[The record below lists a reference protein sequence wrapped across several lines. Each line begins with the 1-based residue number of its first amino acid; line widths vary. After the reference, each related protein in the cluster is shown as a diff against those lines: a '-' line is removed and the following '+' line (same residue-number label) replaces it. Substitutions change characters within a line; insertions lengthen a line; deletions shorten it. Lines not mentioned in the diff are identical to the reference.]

1 MQVAVMGF
9 GIVGSGV
16 VELILKNKKTIEE
29 RCGQKTLDVKHILDI
44 RDFSSHQLAQ
54 LFTKDF
60 NDILNDKDVDIVVE
74 TMGGLNPAFDFVS
87 KCLEAG
93 KSVVTS
99 NKELVAAKG
108 YELLELAKKNNV
120 NFLFEASVGGGIPV
134 IRPINQCLS
143 ANEFSEVAGILNGTT
158 NFILTMMIDE
168 GMEFQ
173 EALKLAQANGYAE
186 RDPSADILGH
196 DAARKICILAS
207 LCFGKHVFPD
217 EVETEG
223 ITTIAKEDVEFAK
236 TWGGVIKLIG
246 RAKKQDSNK
255 ISATVGPCLIKN
267 GCQLASVTDVFNAIL
282 VRGDAVGDVVFYGRG
297 AGKFP
302 TASAVVADVIDC
314 AKHTERRKLIGWD
327 AYEKDYVVNPLE
339 QSSALYVRA
348 AVSSYDAAAVAIKAA
363 FDGAQLLSYDGES
376 KNEIAFVTP
385 LMNEKAA
392 REKITSL
399 GLEIK
404 NILRVLDY

>member
-9 GIVGSGV
+9 GTVGSGV

-44 RDFSSHQLAQ
+44 RDFSTHQLSQ

-236 TWGGVIKLIG
+236 AWGGVIKLIG

-314 AKHTERRKLIGWD
+314 AKHTERRKLIGWE

-339 QSSALYVRA
+339 QSSSLYVRA
-348 AVSSYDAAAVAIKAA
+348 AVSAYDAAAAAIEAA

-392 REKITSL
+392 REKIAAL

-404 NILRVLDY
+404 NVLRVLDY

>member
-9 GIVGSGV
+9 GTVGSGV
-16 VELILKNKKTIEE
+16 VELILKNKKSITE
-29 RCGQKTLDVKHILDI
+29 RCGQASLDVKRILDI
-44 RDFSSHQLAQ
+44 RDFSSHQLAE

-60 NDILNDKDVDIVVE
+60 NDILNDKEIEIVVE
-74 TMGGLNPAFDFVS
+74 TMGGVNPAFDFVS
-87 KCLEAG
+87 KSLEAG

-134 IRPINQCLS
+134 IRPINQCLA
-143 ANEFSEVAGILNGTT
+143 ANEFEEVAGILNGTT
-158 NFILTMMIDE
+158 NFILTKMIDE
-168 GMEFQ
+168 GMNFD
-173 EALKLAQANGYAE
+173 EALKIAQANGYAE

-207 LCFGKHVFPD
+207 LCFGKHVYPD
-217 EVETEG
+217 EVEAEG
-223 ITTIAKEDVEFAK
+223 IVNISKEDVEYAK
-236 TWGGVIKLIG
+236 VWGGVIKLIG
-246 RAKKQDSNK
+246 RAKKLESGK

-314 AKHTERRKLIGWD
+314 AKHTDKRKLIGWE
-327 AYEKDYVVNPLE
+327 AAENDYVINPYE
-339 QSSALYVRA
+339 QSSELYVRVVA
-348 AVSSYDAAAVAIKAA
+348 NDYNSVVEKVKATFSDAQILETNNKT
-363 FDGAQLLSYDGES
+363 
-376 KNEIAFVTP
+376 EIAFITP
-385 LMNEKAA
+385 LMCEKDA
-392 REKITSL
+392 RAMIDGL
-399 GLEIK
+399 GVEII

>member
-9 GIVGSGV
+9 GTVGSGV

-236 TWGGVIKLIG
+236 AWGGVIKLIG

-255 ISATVGPCLIKN
+255 ISATVGPCLIRN

-314 AKHTERRKLIGWD
+314 AKHTERRKLIGWE

-339 QSSALYVRA
+339 QSSSLYVRA
-348 AVSSYDAAAVAIKAA
+348 AVSAYDAAAAAIEAA
-363 FDGAQLLSYDGES
+363 FDGAQLLNYDGES
-376 KNEIAFVTP
+376 KNEIAFVAP

-392 REKITSL
+392 REKIASL

>member
-9 GIVGSGV
+9 GTVGSGV
-16 VELILKNKKTIEE
+16 VELILKNKKSIEE
-29 RCGQKTLDVKHILDI
+29 RSGQATLDVKHILDI
-44 RDFSSHQLAQ
+44 RDFSSHQLAS
-54 LFTKDF
+54 LFTNDF
-60 NDILNDKDVDIVVE
+60 NDILNDNEVEIVVE

-87 KCLEAG
+87 KALAAG

-108 YELLELAKKNNV
+108 YELLELAKENNV

-134 IRPINQCLS
+134 IRPINQCLA
-143 ANEFSEVAGILNGTT
+143 ANEFLEVAGILNGTT
-158 NFILTMMIDE
+158 NFILTKMIDE
-168 GMEFQ
+168 GMDFD
-173 EALKLAQANGYAE
+173 EALKIAQANGYAE

-207 LCFGKHVFPD
+207 LCFQKHVYPD

-223 ITTIAKEDVEFAK
+223 ITNISKEDVEYAK
-236 TWGGVIKLIG
+236 AWGGVIKLIG
-246 RAKKQDSNK
+246 RSKKLESGK

-314 AKHTERRKLIGWD
+314 AKHTERRKLIGWE
-327 AYEKDYVVNPLE
+327 AAEKNYVIDPLE
-339 QSSALYVRA
+339 QSTELYVRA
-348 AVSSYDAAAVAIKAA
+348 EVESYNDAKAKVLSAFENAI
-363 FDGAQLLSYDGES
+363 LLNYNEEN

-385 LMNEKAA
+385 LMNEKLS
-392 REKITSL
+392 REKINAFNFN
-399 GLEIK
+399 IK
-404 NILRVLDY
+404 NVLRVLDY

>member
-9 GIVGSGV
+9 GTVGSGV